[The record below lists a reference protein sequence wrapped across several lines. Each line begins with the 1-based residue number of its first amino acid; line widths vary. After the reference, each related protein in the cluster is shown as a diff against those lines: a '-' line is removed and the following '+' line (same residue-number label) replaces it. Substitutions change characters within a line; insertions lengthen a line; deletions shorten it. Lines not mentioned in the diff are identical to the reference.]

1 MNEQY
6 NKDKDEIKVDNIDI
20 KIDNIGI
27 NDYKIEEAQRKVNKA
42 FKQKRINAKTSVSED
57 IFPSEEGLIHVRN
70 KLAMKDDD
78 DLKTIDFIKEQGI
91 KESTNEFINH
101 NLEANNKEAKKGFF
115 ERNFG
120 WVNYLFH
127 EIPLLWKKEEL
138 VKGYDANGNIV
149 YRPKKK
155 IPIRKG
161 NKADIEKVNV
171 ENEANYKGLDYTK
184 KGINYAV
191 YFN

>member
-6 NKDKDEIKVDNIDI
+6 NKDEIKVDNIDI
-20 KIDNIGI
+20 NIDNIGI
-27 NDYKIEEAQRKVNKA
+27 SDYKIEEVQKKANKA
-42 FKQKRINAKTSVSED
+42 FKQKRKSTKTSVSED
-57 IFPSEEGLIHVRN
+57 IFPSEEGLFRVRN
-70 KLAMKDDD
+70 KLEIKDEEDV
-78 DLKTIDFIKEQGI
+78 KTIDFIKDKGI

-101 NLEANNKEAKKGFF
+101 NVEANNKEAKKGFF

-138 VKGYDANGNIV
+138 VKGYDANGNVV

-155 IPIRKG
+155 IPTKEG
-161 NKADIEKVNV
+161 NNADIEKINV
-171 ENEANYKGLDYTK
+171 ENEANYKGLDYTT

>member
-6 NKDKDEIKVDNIDI
+6 NKDEIKVDNIDI
-20 KIDNIGI
+20 NIDNIGI
-27 NDYKIEEAQRKVNKA
+27 SDYKIEEVQKKANKA
-42 FKQKRINAKTSVSED
+42 FKQKRKSTKTSVSED
-57 IFPSEEGLIHVRN
+57 IFPSEEGLFRVRN
-70 KLAMKDDD
+70 KLEIKDEEDV
-78 DLKTIDFIKEQGI
+78 KTIDFIKDKGI
-91 KESTNEFINH
+91 KESTNEYINH
-101 NLEANNKEAKKGFF
+101 NVEANNKEAKKGFF

-138 VKGYDANGNIV
+138 VKGYDANGNVV

-155 IPIRKG
+155 IPTKEG
-161 NKADIEKVNV
+161 NNADIEKINV
-171 ENEANYKGLDYTK
+171 ENEANYKGLDYTT

>member
-6 NKDKDEIKVDNIDI
+6 NKDEINVDNIDI

-27 NDYKIEEAQRKVNKA
+27 NDYKIEEGKKKVNKA
-42 FKQKRINAKTSVSED
+42 LKQKRMNAKTSVSED
-57 IFPSEEGLIHVRN
+57 IFPSEEGLFHVRN
-70 KLAMKDDD
+70 KLTMKDDD
-78 DLKTIDFIKEQGI
+78 IKTIDFIKDKGI

-138 VKGYDANGNIV
+138 VKGYDANGNVV

-155 IPIRKG
+155 IPTREG
-161 NKADIEKVNV
+161 NNTDIEKINV
-171 ENEANYKGLDYTK
+171 ENEANYKGLDYTT

>member
-6 NKDKDEIKVDNIDI
+6 NKDEIKVDNIDI
-20 KIDNIGI
+20 NIDNIGI
-27 NDYKIEEAQRKVNKA
+27 SDYKIEEVQKKANKA
-42 FKQKRINAKTSVSED
+42 FKQKRKSTKTSVSED
-57 IFPSEEGLIHVRN
+57 IFPSEEGLFRVRN
-70 KLAMKDDD
+70 KVEIKDEEDV
-78 DLKTIDFIKEQGI
+78 KTIDFIKDKGI

-101 NLEANNKEAKKGFF
+101 NVEANNKEAKKGFF

-138 VKGYDANGNIV
+138 VKGYDANGNVV

-155 IPIRKG
+155 IPTKEG
-161 NKADIEKVNV
+161 NNADIEKINV
-171 ENEANYKGLDYTK
+171 ENEANYKGLDYTT

>member
-6 NKDKDEIKVDNIDI
+6 NKDEIKVDNIDI
-20 KIDNIGI
+20 NIDNIGI
-27 NDYKIEEAQRKVNKA
+27 SDYKIEEVQKKANKA
-42 FKQKRINAKTSVSED
+42 FKQKRKSTKTSVSED
-57 IFPSEEGLIHVRN
+57 IFPSEEGLFRVRN
-70 KLAMKDDD
+70 KLEIKDEEDV
-78 DLKTIDFIKEQGI
+78 KTIDFIKDKGI
-91 KESTNEFINH
+91 KESANEFINH
-101 NLEANNKEAKKGFF
+101 NVEANNKEAKKGFF

-138 VKGYDANGNIV
+138 VKGYDANGNVV

-155 IPIRKG
+155 IPTKEG
-161 NKADIEKVNV
+161 NNADIEKINV
-171 ENEANYKGLDYTK
+171 ENEANYKGLDYTT

>member
-6 NKDKDEIKVDNIDI
+6 NKDEIKVDNIDI
-20 KIDNIGI
+20 NIDNIGI
-27 NDYKIEEAQRKVNKA
+27 NDYKIEEVQKKANKA
-42 FKQKRINAKTSVSED
+42 FKQKRKSTKTSVSED
-57 IFPSEEGLIHVRN
+57 IFPSEEGLFRVRN
-70 KLAMKDDD
+70 KLEIKDEEDV
-78 DLKTIDFIKEQGI
+78 KTIDFIKDKGI
-91 KESTNEFINH
+91 KESANEFINH
-101 NLEANNKEAKKGFF
+101 NVEANNKEAKKGFF

-138 VKGYDANGNIV
+138 VKGYDANGNVV

-155 IPIRKG
+155 IPTKEG
-161 NKADIEKVNV
+161 NNADIEKINV
-171 ENEANYKGLDYTK
+171 ENEANYKGLDYTT